1 MELRRPV
8 FRGAPT
14 VKVGP
19 GGQMSDKKLTIA
31 DVERLLSDPSE
42 DARAEVAAKVATQF
56 KEIELAP
63 RERELAHEILGY
75 LVHDVAVNVREAL
88 SRCLNDVPEAPR
100 NIVLQLARDIDAVAI
115 PVLERSPVLTDEDL
129 VGLVYY
135 GSPPSN
141 AIAGRPQ
148 VAAPVSEALALKGDR
163 AAVLRLI
170 ANAGAI
176 INEEAATMLVE
187 RYADDADVAAP
198 LVQRNELPAMLVERL
213 IAMVS
218 EQMREYLIEH
228 HEMDGRTA
236 ATLEEQARERT
247 TTEAITRMND
257 DDMRALVTQLIENK
271 RLSATLI
278 LRAAGTGNMNFVEA
292 AFAELTSVPQDRI
305 WRLIHDV
312 GALGFR
318 AVYARAGMPEALY
331 PAFRTVLDTFHAV
344 RSSDG
349 SLDLPLFRF
358 HVLEGL
364 KEAFEQVEAD
374 DLDTMIDKLGRLA
387 APAPA
392 VRNQNVA

>member
-1 MELRRPV
+1 
-8 FRGAPT
+8 
-14 VKVGP
+14 
-19 GGQMSDKKLTIA
+19 MSEKKLTIA

-42 DARAEVAAKVATQF
+42 GARAEVAAKVASQF
-56 KEIELAP
+56 KNIELAP

-88 SRCLNDVPEAPR
+88 SLCLNDVPDAPR

-135 GSPPSN
+135 GSPAKQC

-170 ANAGAI
+170 ANAGAV
-176 INEEAATMLVE
+176 INEEAATMLVQ

-198 LVQRNELPAMLVERL
+198 LVQRNELPATLVERL

-228 HEMDGRTA
+228 HEMDGRVA

-247 TTEAITRMND
+247 TTDAIVQMND
-257 DDMRALVTQLIENK
+257 TDLRALVAQLIENK
-271 RLSATLI
+271 RMSATLI
-278 LRAAGTGNMNFVEA
+278 LRAACAGNMRFVEE
-292 AFAELTSVPQDRI
+292 AFAELTSVQPDRI

-331 PAFRTVLDTFHAV
+331 PAFRVMLDTYHAV

-364 KEAFEQVEAD
+364 KEAFEQIEAE

-387 APAPA
+387 APVPA
-392 VRNQNVA
+392 ARDQDVA

>member
-1 MELRRPV
+1 
-8 FRGAPT
+8 
-14 VKVGP
+14 
-19 GGQMSDKKLTIA
+19 MSEKKLTIA

-56 KEIELAP
+56 TDIALAP

-88 SRCLNDVPEAPR
+88 SRCLNDVPNAPR

-115 PVLERSPVLTDEDL
+115 PVLEMSPVLTDEDL

-135 GSPPSN
+135 GSPAKQS
-141 AIAGRPQ
+141 AIAGRPL

-170 ANAGAI
+170 ANAGAV

-187 RYADDADVAAP
+187 RYADDADIAAP
-198 LVQRNELPAMLVERL
+198 LVQRPELPGTLVERL

-218 EQMREYLIEH
+218 EQMRDYLIEH
-228 HEMDGRTA
+228 HEMDGRVA

-247 TTEAITRMND
+247 TTDAIVQMSD
-257 DDMRALVTQLIENK
+257 AAIQALVAQLIEGK
-271 RLSATLI
+271 RLTATLI
-278 LRAAGTGNMNFVEA
+278 LRAACAGNMRFVEE
-292 AFAELTSVPQDRI
+292 AFAALTSVPQERI

-331 PAFRTVLDTFHAV
+331 PAFRAMLDTFHAV

-349 SLDLPLFRF
+349 TLDLPFFRQ

-364 KEAFEQVEAD
+364 RETFEEIEAD
-374 DLDTMIDKLGRLA
+374 DLDAMIDKLGRLV
-387 APAPA
+387 APVPA
-392 VRNQNVA
+392 VRRQHVA

>member
-1 MELRRPV
+1 MV
-8 FRGAPT
+8 SG
-14 VKVGP
+14 
-19 GGQMSDKKLTIA
+19 KLTIA

-42 DARAEVAAKVATQF
+42 NARAEVAAKVARQF
-56 KEIELAP
+56 SDVELAP

-88 SRCLNDVPEAPR
+88 SRCLNDNPEAPR
-100 NIVLQLARDIDAVAI
+100 NIVLQLARDIDQVAI

-135 GSPPSN
+135 GSSDKQH
-141 AIAGRPQ
+141 AIAGRPE
-148 VAAPVSEALALKGDR
+148 VRAPVSEALALKGDR
-163 AAVLRLI
+163 RAVLTLI
-170 ANAGAI
+170 SNSGAV
-176 INEEAATMLVE
+176 INEAAATMLVQ

-198 LVQRNELPAMLVERL
+198 LVQRGDMPALLVERL

-218 EQMREYLIEH
+218 EQMREYLVAT
-228 HEMDGRTA
+228 HEIDDRVA

-247 TTEAITRMND
+247 TTDTLVRMNN
-257 DDMRALVTQLIENK
+257 DDMRALVAQLAENG
-271 RLSATLI
+271 RMSATLI
-278 LRAAGTGNMNFVEA
+278 LRAACAGEIRFVEA
-292 AFAELTSVPQDRI
+292 AFAELTSVPDERI

-331 PAFRTVLDTFHAV
+331 PAFRRMLDTYHAV

-349 SLDLPLFRF
+349 TLDLELFRF

-364 KEAFEQVEAD
+364 RETFEQVDAP
-374 DLDTMIDKLGRLA
+374 DLDTMIDRLA
-387 APAPA
+387 RIANPVPGI
-392 VRNQNVA
+392 RTQNVA

>member
-1 MELRRPV
+1 
-8 FRGAPT
+8 
-14 VKVGP
+14 
-19 GGQMSDKKLTIA
+19 MSEKKLSIA
-31 DVERLLSDPSE
+31 DVERLLADPSD

-56 KEIELAP
+56 KDIELAP

-88 SRCLNDVPEAPR
+88 SRCLNDVPDAPR

-115 PVLERSPVLTDEDL
+115 PVLESSPVLTDEDL

-135 GSPPSN
+135 GSPAKQC

-163 AAVLRLI
+163 DAVLRLI
-170 ANAGAI
+170 ANSGAV

-198 LVQRNELPAMLVERL
+198 LVQRNELPATLVERL

-228 HEMDGRTA
+228 HEMDGRVA

-247 TTEAITRMND
+247 TTDAIVRMND
-257 DDMRALVTQLIENK
+257 DELRALVTQLIENK
-271 RLSATLI
+271 RLTATLI
-278 LRAAGTGNMNFVEA
+278 LRTACAGNMRFVEA

-349 SLDLPLFRF
+349 SLDLPLFRH

-364 KEAFEQVEAD
+364 REVYEQVEAA
-374 DLDTMIDKLGRLA
+374 DLDMMIDKLGRLVA
-387 APAPA
+387 PVPAPTI
-392 VRNQNVA
+392 RDQNVA